1 MNHNPFKLLYVYK
14 ERVPVNLQQLVL
26 DSIPASE
33 FVVSRMTYTMPDEEK
48 CEKMRWADGVLFA
61 PGRYLPEIVFCSATD
76 A

>member
-1 MNHNPFKLLYVYK
+1 MNPNPFKLLYVYK
-14 ERVPVNLQQLVL
+14 ERIPVNLQQLVL

-33 FVVSRMTYTMPDEEK
+33 FVVSRMTYTMSDEEK

-61 PGRYLPEIVFCSATD
+61 LGRYLPEIVFCSATD

>member
-33 FVVSRMTYTMPDEEK
+33 FVVSRITYTMPDEEK

-76 A
+76 V